1 MGKVLFKRQEE
12 VCTLTSYKDSCPI
25 GWTDSARRPWST
37 KKSGKWFGAKQ
48 VITTKEEDIKKF
60 YGDLTKE
67 ILIERFTLVVEQND
81 NSIGL
86 KFYFFERYRKIGMKY
101 FVVRK
106 RLQYLT
112 FNTKYN
118 NFYHGTRLR
127 KEKKLLQSTVKTND
141 WIGITS
147 SMTQIP
153 QLINSILFTQENE
166 INSSKYIDNTIGSD
180 QGWIILN
187 YALRVFF
194 DTIDVKKGLEPSFN
208 FSTRVDN
215 KLTSYLFSKYL
226 DFNGIGKPDEW
237 NKFTTYYISKKYLTK
252 YGSLVEATMKSTKLK
267 GVKVRRILNQ
277 EKNADMTTMIAL
289 QNFLGVDYFN
299 LIDDDVFT
307 KTNTPIARSI
317 IEILNFE
324 LTKSEKSN
332 FVKLLNYGLS
342 FRLLEDHMKFK
353 EQLLGYGEI
362 VKLKATN
369 RKEFD
374 DEHYTWTDLISSYKN
389 GKVVRIY
396 EGMMKEELE
405 QPIIGPH
412 LDYYPVL
419 LTTSEDY
426 NGESQHQNNCVRTYV
441 EDSDNFI
448 ISLRESSPDGDT
460 RATVEFKYMKGKFP
474 QNVQSYG
481 RFNEHLSSNWDYVL
495 EEIKNRVSR
504 LYEKNVIVTPKMTKE
519 FANGKIIKRKSIWV
533 DYDKIGH
540 NYFKG
545 QKLEWDNKD
554 ECDTHQ
560 FFDLDF
566 F

>member
-187 YALRVFF
+187 YAMRVFF

-324 LTKSEKSN
+324 LTKSEKLN
-332 FVKLLNYGLS
+332 FVKLLNRGLS

-533 DYDKIGH
+533 DYDKLGH
-540 NYFKG
+540 SYFKG

-554 ECDTHQ
+554 ECDAHQ

>member
-1 MGKVLFKRQEE
+1 MAKVLFKRQEE

-25 GWTDSARRPWST
+25 GWTDSARKPWSS

-48 VITTKEEDIKKF
+48 VITTKEDEIKKF

-81 NSIGL
+81 NSIAL

-141 WIGITS
+141 WNGITS
-147 SMTQIP
+147 SITQIP

-166 INSSKYIDNTIGSD
+166 INPSKYIDTTVGSD
-180 QGWIILN
+180 QGWLILN
-187 YALRVFF
+187 HALRVFF
-194 DTIDVKKGLEPSFN
+194 DTIDVKKGLEPTFN
-208 FSTRVDN
+208 FSTRVDD
-215 KLTSYLFSKYL
+215 KLTTYMFSKYL
-226 DFNGIGKPDEW
+226 EFNGVGKPDEW
-237 NKFTTYYISKKYLTK
+237 NKFVNYYISKKYLTK

-267 GVKVRRILNQ
+267 GAKVRRILNQ
-277 EKNADMTTMIAL
+277 EKSVNMSAMIAL
-289 QNFLGVDYFN
+289 QNFLGMDYFN
-299 LIDDDVFT
+299 LIDDVVFT
-307 KTNTPIARSI
+307 TTNTPISRSI
-317 IEILNFE
+317 LEIFNFK
-324 LTKSEKSN
+324 LTNSEKLN

-342 FRLLEDHMKFK
+342 IRLLEDHMKFK
-353 EQLLGYGEI
+353 EQLLGYGEV

-369 RKEFD
+369 RREFD
-374 DEHYTWTDLISSYKN
+374 DEHYTWTDLVSSYKN

-419 LTTSEDY
+419 LTTSDDY
-426 NGESQHQNNCVRTYV
+426 NRESQHQNNCVRTYI
-441 EDSDNFI
+441 EDSNNFI

-460 RATVEFKYMKGKFP
+460 RATVEFKYMKGKAP

-481 RFNEHLSSNWDYVL
+481 RFNEHLNNNWDYVL

-504 LYEKNVIVTPKMTKE
+504 LYEKSVIVTPKMTKE
-519 FANGKIIKRKSIWV
+519 FVNGKLIQRNAVWV
-533 DYDKIGH
+533 DYDKLGH
-540 NYFKG
+540 SYFKG

-554 ECDTHQ
+554 ECNTHQ
-560 FFDLDF
+560 YFDLDF

>member
-166 INSSKYIDNTIGSD
+166 LNPSKYLDNTIGSE

-194 DTIDVKKGLEPSFN
+194 DTIDIKKGLEPSFN
-208 FSTRVDN
+208 FSTRVDD
-215 KLTSYLFSKYL
+215 KLATYLFSKYL
-226 DFNGIGKPDEW
+226 EFNNIGKPDEW
-237 NKFTTYYISKKYLTK
+237 GKFVNYYISKKYLTK

-277 EKNADMTTMIAL
+277 EKNADMTTMIVL

-324 LTKSEKSN
+324 LTKSEKLN
-332 FVKLLNYGLS
+332 FVKLLNRGLP

-441 EDSDNFI
+441 EDSNNFI

-460 RATVEFKYMKGKFP
+460 RATVEFKYMKGKSP
-474 QNVQSYG
+474 KNVQSYG

-533 DYDKIGH
+533 DYDKLGH